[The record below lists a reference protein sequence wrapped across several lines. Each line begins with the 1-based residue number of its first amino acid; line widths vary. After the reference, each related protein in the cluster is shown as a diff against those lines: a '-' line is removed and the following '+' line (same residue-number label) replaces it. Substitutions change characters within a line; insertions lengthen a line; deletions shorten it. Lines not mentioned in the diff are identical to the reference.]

1 MRLFFVILLILFGSF
16 LIGLIIDNFSKT
28 GNFIMN
34 LIGAGCNL
42 LAVFIARNKKENQH
56 SVLNRYII

>member
-1 MRLFFVILLILFGSF
+1 MGFEVIFCYFTNFFWEFFDCLT
-16 LIGLIIDNFSKT
+16 IDNFGKI

-42 LAVFIARNKKENQH
+42 KKISIQ
-56 SVLNRYII
+56 SKIDT